1 MKKIF
6 GVLLLIIMF
15 ASVKA
20 QNARVEIYDVVRE
33 TIIAGIV
40 SDSIGDSLYL
50 YTDNLELMAFAKV
63 DLQGLN
69 YNVSDE
75 IKKLQ
80 KKLVRAETKR
90 LHIDFPGKYQ
100 MNNGE
105 YTKGRIMYL
114 LAKTGI
120 VCAVVGVTATMLG
133 LPVFI
138 VSVVVGASKIMEIS
152 GVVFLYSLCALAAA
166 NITGASG
173 SLWSIFD
180 RIYDV
185 EQKVRNR
192 YYFTGKNL
200 HIKQT

>member
-1 MKKIF
+1 
-6 GVLLLIIMF
+6 
-15 ASVKA
+15 
-20 QNARVEIYDVVRE
+20 
-33 TIIAGIV
+33 
-40 SDSIGDSLYL
+40 
-50 YTDNLELMAFAKV
+50 MAFAKV